1 MMLNMLNEKVDY
13 SKDPEAPISLG
24 MKLLKKLEKEGWKGA
39 DVYDAIEEIIISSD
53 VKYPKQMAMRLK
65 RTLENYDMWEAP
77 YKGLVNK
84 IQKWQFVNENL
95 AAFVGKA
102 AGRAIIGHTARQ
114 LGKQMRNF
122 KKNESADDLDDEN
135 SYYDRL
141 NDPNGERVKYEIEIA
156 PHCSNVVYKR
166 LFSGDF
172 VRNVKLEYE
181 HPFEDYGADV
191 IEISA
196 PSGQYRNLE
205 DVLNRMLKNG
215 VINDFDL
222 VGSYEASDLNE
233 SVEDDKSSKL
243 NERHDNW
250 DADDDY
256 YYEPDNVN
264 NKEINYH
271 SLAFDAIRYLNV
283 IIGEW
288 TIYDIK
294 SQLNSGKIDYDT
306 IIDVMGRK
314 MNADISDYEYEIIAQ
329 AINDEMAR
337 YYNDNKYMINES
349 AEDDNEIKYYY
360 RPIDIKILMRQ
371 QKERQLSKYEYYV
384 LEAAMWARARSNN
397 YHGYAPEL
405 PAVKYENG
413 KFYASTKH
421 DGMTEVPFNYKVMT
435 KEWLFKN

>member
-1 MMLNMLNEKVDY
+1 
-13 SKDPEAPISLG
+13 
-24 MKLLKKLEKEGWKGA
+24 
-39 DVYDAIEEIIISSD
+39 
-53 VKYPKQMAMRLK
+53 MAMRLK

-77 YKGLVNK
+77 YKGIVNK

-122 KKNESADDLDDEN
+122 RKNESADDLDDEN

-181 HPFEDYGADV
+181 HPFEDYNADV

-205 DVLNRMLKNG
+205 DALNRMLKNG

-233 SVEDDKSSKL
+233 SVEDD
-243 NERHDNW
+243 
-250 DADDDY
+250 
-256 YYEPDNVN
+256 
-264 NKEINYH
+264 
-271 SLAFDAIRYLNV
+271 
-283 IIGEW
+283 
-288 TIYDIK
+288 
-294 SQLNSGKIDYDT
+294 
-306 IIDVMGRK
+306 
-314 MNADISDYEYEIIAQ
+314 
-329 AINDEMAR
+329 
-337 YYNDNKYMINES
+337 
-349 AEDDNEIKYYY
+349 NEIKYYY
-360 RPIDIKILMRQ
+360 RPIDIKILMHQ

-413 KFYASTKH
+413 KFYASTKY

>member
-84 IQKWQFVNENL
+84 IQKWQFVNENFASNRFDHDVYYDAY
-95 AAFVGKA
+95 AAIDNLISRNEWTIKDIDEQLDGGDIWYRDVMDEMNIDMSSLTEQEDEMVCGY
-102 AGRAIIGHTARQ
+102 IIDAMQDYLYDAMHD
-114 LGKQMRNF
+114 NVH
-122 KKNESADDLDDEN
+122 ESVDLDDEN
-135 SYYDRL
+135 LYYDRL

-156 PHCSNVVYKR
+156 PHCRNVVYKR

-172 VRNVKLEYE
+172 IKNAKLEYE
-181 HPFEDYGADV
+181 HPFEDYDADV

-196 PSGQYRNLE
+196 PSGQYRNIE
-205 DVLNRMLKNG
+205 DALNRMLKNG

-233 SVEDDKSSKL
+233 SV
-243 NERHDNW
+243 
-250 DADDDY
+250 
-256 YYEPDNVN
+256 
-264 NKEINYH
+264 
-271 SLAFDAIRYLNV
+271 
-283 IIGEW
+283 
-288 TIYDIK
+288 
-294 SQLNSGKIDYDT
+294 
-306 IIDVMGRK
+306 
-314 MNADISDYEYEIIAQ
+314 
-329 AINDEMAR
+329 
-337 YYNDNKYMINES
+337 
-349 AEDDNEIKYYY
+349 EDDNEIKYYY

-413 KFYASTKH
+413 KFYASTKQ